1 MPTQQQI
8 YARRRLLALIVI
20 ALISLFIYIGSSGI
34 LGGTPQATPTPTE
47 TTTATESAATT
58 TEIASCA
65 PGVVQVEV
73 MIGNET
79 ETLNTFAAGSLP
91 SIWYSIT
98 NTGLEDCTFNVGA
111 RVTFY
116 TITSGEQTYW
126 SSRDCDRS
134 QDTDAYV
141 TLKSNQTIEAP
152 KGTWDRVY
160 STETGCGA
168 DDGNSAVPSG
178 GATYKIKV
186 EVNGVISED
195 KAFILN

>member
-8 YARRRLLALIVI
+8 YARRRLLALIAI
-20 ALISLFIYIGSSGI
+20 ALVSLVIYIGTSGL

-47 TTTATESAATT
+47 TTAATESATT

-116 TITSGEQTYW
+116 TITSGDQTYW

-141 TLKSNQTIEAP
+141 TLKSNQAIEAP
-152 KGTWDRVY
+152 KGLWDRVY
-160 STETGCGA
+160 STEVGCGA
-168 DDGNSAVPSG
+168 DDGNTAVPSG

-195 KAFILN
+195 KSFILN

>member
-20 ALISLFIYIGSSGI
+20 AIVSLFIWIGSSGI
-34 LGGTPQATPTPTE
+34 LAGTPQATPTATE
-47 TTTATESAATT
+47 TTTATESATT

-134 QDTDAYV
+134 ADADAYV
-141 TLKSNQTIEAP
+141 TLKSNQTLEAP

-160 STETGCGA
+160 SSETGCGA
-168 DDGNSAVPSG
+168 DDGNSSVPAG
-178 GATYKIKV
+178 GATYKIKA

-195 KAFILN
+195 KSFILN

>member
-8 YARRRLLALIVI
+8 YARRRLLAIVAI
-20 ALISLFIYIGSSGI
+20 ALVSFLIYIGTSGL
-34 LGGTPQATPTPTE
+34 LGGQPQSVATPEATE
-47 TTTATESAATT
+47 TATESATVA
-58 TEIASCA
+58 EVANCA

-79 ETLNTFAAGSLP
+79 ETLNTFGSAALP
-91 SIWYSIT
+91 SIWYAIT
-98 NTGLEDCTFNVGA
+98 NTGLEDCKFNVGA

-116 TITSGEQTYW
+116 TITSGDQTYW

-134 QDTDAYV
+134 QDSDSYI
-141 TLKSNQTIEAP
+141 TLASNQTIEAP
-152 KGTWDRVY
+152 KGIWDRVY
-160 STETGCGA
+160 SSETGCGA
-168 DDGNSAVPSG
+168 DDGNSSVPAG